1 MTFFLT
7 RITIHKMNGDEQA
20 PAPQIQEQPQE
31 EKKVVTPLVSKDSP
45 GGKKGLAI
53 AVIILFL
60 ILIGGGS
67 FFFARN
73 RSQAQPTP
81 TPTPT
86 ESPTPTPEE
95 ESDETPTPT
104 PTKKPTNTPSPKPTP
119 TATPTSTPT
128 STTTTLSP
136 TASLDGFQSNNG
148 GGNAG
153 LDIRAGNGSFVGAP
167 SYELVTRGFVSFD
180 ISSIPSGATIEKAT
194 LRLYQKSVSGTPY
207 SGGNKLIAD
216 HLDYG
221 GTFENSDYN
230 VSTISSN
237 IGTLTENTTVEWK
250 DLDVTD
256 AFKADRTAGRT
267 RSQFRF
273 RLSTETDGDGSED
286 FAYLDSSESASN
298 TPQLVVKYH

>member
-1 MTFFLT
+1 MY
-7 RITIHKMNGDEQA
+7 EEQQA
-20 PAPQIQEQPQE
+20 PAPETQE
-31 EKKVVTPLVSKDSP
+31 EKLETAVSKESP
-45 GGKKGLAI
+45 KGGKKGLAI

-67 FFFARN
+67 FFFARS
-73 RSQAQPTP
+73 RSQAEPSP

-95 ESDETPTPT
+95 EAEETSTPT

-119 TATPTSTPT
+119 TVTASPTPTVVSQT
-128 STTTTLSP
+128 STLS
-136 TASLDGFQSNNG
+136 AAAALDGFQSNNG

-153 LDIRAGNGSFVGAP
+153 VDIRAGNGSFVGAP

-221 GTFENSDYN
+221 GTFENSNYN
-230 VSTISSN
+230 VSAISSN
-237 IGTLTENTTVEWK
+237 IGTLTENTNVEWK
-250 DLDVTD
+250 DLDVTN

-267 RSQFRF
+267 RSQFRV
-273 RLSTETDGDGSED
+273 RMSSETDGDGSED

>member
-1 MTFFLT
+1 
-7 RITIHKMNGDEQA
+7 MNEEQQA

-73 RSQAQPTP
+73 RSQAEPTP

-95 ESDETPTPT
+95 EAEETPIPT
-104 PTKKPTNTPSPKPTP
+104 PTKKPTNTPTAKPTP
-119 TATPTSTPT
+119 TVTPSPTVTSQTL
-128 STTTTLSP
+128 TLS
-136 TASLDGFQSNNG
+136 ADSSLDGFQSSNG
-148 GGNAG
+148 GGNPSIE
-153 LDIRAGNGSFVGAP
+153 IRAGRNSN
-167 SYELVTRGFVSFD
+167 LITRGFVSFD
-180 ISSIPSGATIEKAT
+180 ISSIPAGKTIDQAS
-194 LRLYQKSVSGTPY
+194 LRLYQTSITGNPY
-207 SGGNKLIAD
+207 GVGGSLKVD

-221 GTFENSDYN
+221 SSFENADYN
-230 VSTISSN
+230 ASSISSSF
-237 IGTLTENTTVEWK
+237 GTLTSNTIIEWK

-256 AFKADRTAGRT
+256 RLKNDISAGRT
-267 RSQFRF
+267 RSQY
-273 RLSTETDGDGSED
+273 RLHFATETIGGDVTGD
-286 FAYLDSSESASN
+286 FTNFESANNSKGTGN